1 MYSYN
6 LVLKLSDI
14 ETIVVLLFRTEDT
27 GSYYCLVN
35 NKESSQDKIKLK
47 VLGKLIHRKVNKIEQ
62 KGMTFDHD

>member
-1 MYSYN
+1 M
-6 LVLKLSDI
+6 LPLHLSNI

-47 VLGKLIHRKVNKIEQ
+47 VLGKLIN
-62 KGMTFDHD
+62 T